1 MQCDVILMIFA
12 YLDREGRELQVF
24 YQLKR
29 LYSHLNYL
37 CNAIKKKLSE
47 ISCHK
52 HFQYNKLFW
61 FAHFYTWICFITL

>member
-29 LYSHLNYL
+29 LYSHL
-37 CNAIKKKLSE
+37 KLSLQCNQE
-47 ISCHK
+47 KIE
-52 HFQYNKLFW
+52 
-61 FAHFYTWICFITL
+61 